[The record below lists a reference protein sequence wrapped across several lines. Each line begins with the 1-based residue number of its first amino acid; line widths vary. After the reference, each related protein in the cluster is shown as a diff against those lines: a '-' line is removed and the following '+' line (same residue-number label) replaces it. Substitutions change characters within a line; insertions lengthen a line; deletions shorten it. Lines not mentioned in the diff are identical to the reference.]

1 MPTTRPPSQTAFPV
15 ADRIFEGGTV
25 LTLDEA
31 LPVAEAVALQGDRIL
46 AVGSRDD
53 VMKHRGPATE
63 VIPLLGRTML
73 PGFVDGHSHIAAMVD
88 TWGWPDLSPPPAGDV
103 ESFEDLFARLRQH
116 LAQTAPPPGS
126 TVVAV
131 GYDDSLL
138 AERRH
143 PLADELDALS
153 TTRGLVLIHVSG
165 HLATANHFALE
176 QAGYVPGA
184 EDPPGGVIWRDAH
197 GVPTGVVAEQAV
209 FGLLA
214 HLPPRTPE
222 EQLGILEQ
230 VQLHYASQ
238 GITTAQ
244 EGQTSPAALA
254 LLEEAARQRRLLID
268 IVAYPKWTTLTES
281 LSTRVAPRAH
291 ATHRHDCGRERHE
304 EAPGSTQV
312 LREFKERKRVGE
324 YQGRLKVGGV
334 KLTAD
339 GSPQGKTAYL
349 SRPYFKPPQNEPPDY
364 RGHPVVSQEEL
375 DAWFDKAYAE
385 DLQLLVHCNGDA
397 AADMMIAAVRAA
409 QARHGPKALRPVMIH
424 AQTVREDQ
432 LDAMKALGI
441 LPSYFNVHTFYW
453 GDWHLHETL
462 GPERAPRI
470 SPLAS
475 TLRRGMT
482 LSLHSDA
489 PVVPLEPMRLL
500 DAAVNRTTRS
510 GAVLG
515 PDQRISPRDALAGLT
530 WGNALLYSE
539 ESTKGRI
546 APGLRADL
554 VVLSDNPLTVAP
566 HALVDL
572 KVLLTVKDGEDLF
585 SAPEWD
591 ADADASMFSQSLFLD
606 ETGWLV

>member
-1 MPTTRPPSQTAFPV
+1 MSTKRPPSQTALPL
-15 ADRIFEGGTV
+15 ADRIFEGGTIH
-25 LTLDEA
+25 TLDEA
-31 LPVAEAVALQGDRIL
+31 RPVAEAVALRGDRIL
-46 AVGSRDD
+46 AVGSRDE
-53 VMKHRGPATE
+53 VLRHRGRDTE
-63 VIPLLGRTML
+63 VIPLLGRTL
-73 PGFVDGHSHIAAMVD
+73 VPGFVDGHSHIAAMVE

-103 ESFEDLFARLRQH
+103 ESLDDILTRMRRHLRES
-116 LAQTAPPPGS
+116 APPEGT

-138 AERRH
+138 AEKRH
-143 PLADELDALS
+143 PLADELDTLS
-153 TTRGLVLIHVSG
+153 TTHGIVLVHVSG

-184 EDPPGGVIWRDAH
+184 EDPPGGGIWRDAD
-197 GVPTGVVAEQAV
+197 GVPTGVVTEQAV

-214 HLPPRTPE
+214 HLPQRTPE
-222 EQLGILEQ
+222 QLLGTLEQ
-230 VQLHYASQ
+230 VQLHYASR
-238 GITTAQ
+238 GVTTAQ

-254 LLEEAARQRRLLID
+254 LLEEAARQGRLLID
-268 IVAYPKWTTLTES
+268 IVAYPKWTTLTEA
-281 LSTRVAPRAH
+281 LSPRVAPRAH
-291 ATHRHDCGRERHE
+291 ATHRHDCDREARE
-304 EAPGSTQV
+304 QTTSSPEALSA
-312 LREFKERKRVGE
+312 LKARKRVGD

-334 KLTAD
+334 KITAD

-349 SRPYFKPPQNEPPDY
+349 TRPYLRPPEGEPADY
-364 RGHPVVSQEEL
+364 RGRSVVSQQEL

-385 DLQLLVHCNGDA
+385 DIQLLVHCNGDA
-397 AADMMIAAVRAA
+397 ASDMMISSVRAA
-409 QARHGPKALRPVMIH
+409 RAKHGPKPLRPVMVH

-432 LDAMKALGI
+432 LDAMRELGI

-453 GDWHLHETL
+453 GDWHLRETL
-462 GPERAPRI
+462 GPERARRI

-489 PVVPLEPMRLL
+489 PVVPLEPLRLL

-515 PDQRISPRDALAGLT
+515 EEQRVGVRDALVGLT
-530 WGNALLYSE
+530 RGNATLYSE
-539 ESTKGRI
+539 EGTKGTI
-546 APGLRADL
+546 APGMRADL
-554 VVLSDNPLTVAP
+554 VVLSDDPLTVEP
-566 HALVDL
+566 HALKDL

-585 SAPEWD
+585 ASHEWNED
-591 ADADASMFSQSLFLD
+591 ADSTMFSETLFLD